1 MSNDPTG
8 AGRNTRVMGLVVTV
22 VILSVVLVGLLL
34 SMGFNNYPL
43 FREWGNILLVPALYA
58 VFTWAIEKWKFLRS
72 TDSFLEKLTV
82 RTTDQANDIQKNV
95 SLAIAGHEPRVN
107 EVFKE
112 EIQRMGSMYFTGIM
126 RQYRTMHV
134 FGEINERPKDFELD
148 HQLYGDTKILFI
160 GVAPHL
166 LPSFVSKDMREH
178 AKLHTRPKRYQIL
191 HTSSS
196 DVTHLRFHSILD
208 DKFDANSEVEYRARN
223 SNGLKDLREM
233 LGIGSD
239 EPKASDVYQIVEHR
253 IFPFGSMVAHG
264 NYIWYAPLW
273 NHRNSKTTGAA
284 LEVRRDS
291 QFGREL
297 IDSFDAIWD
306 SAAPAELK
314 N

>member
-112 EIQRMGSMYFTGIM
+112 EIRAEPCTSTGIM

-134 FGEINERPKDFELD
+134 FGEIDERPKDFELD
-148 HQLYGDTKILFI
+148 RQLYGDTKIHVHRRGTTPL
-160 GVAPHL
+160 
-166 LPSFVSKDMREH
+166 
-178 AKLHTRPKRYQIL
+178 TQ
-191 HTSSS
+191 
-196 DVTHLRFHSILD
+196 LRF
-208 DKFDANSEVEYRARN
+208 KGYAGTR
-223 SNGLKDLREM
+223 
-233 LGIGSD
+233 
-239 EPKASDVYQIVEHR
+239 QT
-253 IFPFGSMVAHG
+253 AHQTETLPDPT
-264 NYIWYAPLW
+264 Y
-273 NHRNSKTTGAA
+273 
-284 LEVRRDS
+284 LE
-291 QFGREL
+291 
-297 IDSFDAIWD
+297 
-306 SAAPAELK
+306 
-314 N
+314 